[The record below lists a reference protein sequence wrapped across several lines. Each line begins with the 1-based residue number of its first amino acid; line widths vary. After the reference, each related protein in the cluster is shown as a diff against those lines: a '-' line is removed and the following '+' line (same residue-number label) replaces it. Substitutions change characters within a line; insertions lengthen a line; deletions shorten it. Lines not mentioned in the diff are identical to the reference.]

1 MAKHN
6 SATQELAHRKEKRN
20 QFPDWYWP
28 YGLRDAQIKAVNAQ
42 ELSLGKNNRYYN
54 KMIIDIDPDCI
65 AFGERVTR
73 IILYNYKTDCS
84 VADCLSLCSSWWLRD
99 VLTKDGGKY
108 SLSIDL
114 ETESR
119 KKRVFNVTF
128 DFAEKITAK

>member
-28 YGLRDAQIKAVNAQ
+28 YGLHDAQIKAVNVQ

-54 KMIIDIDPDCI
+54 KMIIDIDPDYI